1 MNPISINDLSHSLIG
16 AAIEVHRE
24 LGPGL
29 LESAYETAYSH
40 ELKLRGIAHVRQQ
53 VMPIVYK
60 GVPLDSGYRI
70 DILVDDRLVIE
81 LKSVEKLIPL
91 FSTQVLT
98 YLRLG
103 GYQLGLLMNFNVPKL
118 VDGIERIS
126 NNAQNLSAPPR
137 PPR

>member
-1 MNPISINDLSHSLIG
+1 MSSISINELSHSLIG

-29 LESAYETAYSH
+29 LESAYETAYSY
-40 ELKLRGIAHVRQQ
+40 ELKLRGIAHTRQQ
-53 VMPIVYK
+53 AMPIVYK

-70 DILVDDRLVIE
+70 DILAENRVIIE
-81 LKSVEKLIPL
+81 LKTVEKLIPL

-103 GYQLGLLMNFNVPKL
+103 GYPLGLLMNFNVPKL
-118 VDGIERIS
+118 IDGIERIS
-126 NNAQNLSAPPR
+126 NHAPDLSAPPR
-137 PPR
+137 SPR